1 MNEPMTNRFE
11 LLTRQSRNV
20 LVTVAAVFFFT
31 SLVLMIAGAPPL
43 AAYYHI
49 FKGSLGSWI
58 KFSHVI
64 KSWIPLT
71 LCACGLLFT
80 FRIGLWNIGIE
91 GQVMMGAVFTTAVL
105 RLGLESQMPSMI
117 ILGSIIAGL
126 IGGALWAL
134 IAGFLKT
141 KGGVNEIFAGLG
153 LNFVAQGV
161 ILWLIFGPWKRP
173 GVASMSGTEV
183 FPPALWLPQLA
194 SLRLSLPALG
204 IVCLALILTAL
215 ILRYTKIGLH
225 LKAIGSNSSAAY
237 LFGLKPARN
246 MVLAMIFAGGFA
258 GVAGSLQVSGVYHRL
273 LPAIS
278 SNYGYLAL
286 LVAMLSNYNIWLVPL
301 VALFFACLNVGSI
314 QLPMA
319 LQLDSSLSGVIQG
332 ALVLAALGIHG
343 WRRARNRGQKSEDR
357 KQKTRLRSSELRR
370 SKQRSEDKAE

>member
-1 MNEPMTNRFE
+1 MEEQIASRLE
-11 LLTRQSRNV
+11 DLTRQSRHV
-20 LVTVAAVFFFT
+20 LVTVIAVFFFT
-31 SLVLMIAGAPPL
+31 SLILIIAGAPPL

-49 FKGSLGSWI
+49 IKGSLGSWL
-58 KFSHVI
+58 KFAHVI
-64 KSWIPLT
+64 KAWIPLT
-71 LCACGLLFT
+71 LCACGLVFT

-91 GQVMMGAVFTTAVL
+91 GQVMMGAIFSTAAL
-105 RLGLESQMPSMI
+105 RFGLESQMPAMI
-117 ILGSIIAGL
+117 ISSSIVAGL

-134 IAGFLKT
+134 FAGFLKT

-153 LNFVAQGV
+153 LNFVAQGM

-183 FPPALWLPQLA
+183 FPPHLWLSQLA
-194 SLRLSLPALG
+194 SIRLSPPALA
-204 IVCLALILTAL
+204 IVCVSLILTAL

-225 LKAIGSNSSAAY
+225 LTAIGSNPSAAY

-258 GVAGSLQVSGVYHRL
+258 GIAGSLQVVGVYHRL

-286 LVAMLSNYNIWLVPL
+286 LVAMLANYNIWLVPP

-314 QLPMA
+314 QLPMV

-332 ALVLAALGIHG
+332 ALVLATLGIHG
-343 WRRARNRGQKSEDR
+343 WRR
-357 KQKTRLRSSELRR
+357 RR
-370 SKQRSEDKAE
+370 AKGREQ

>member
-1 MNEPMTNRFE
+1 MAIPLTNRFE
-11 LLTRQSRNV
+11 YLTKESRHV
-20 LVTVAAVFFFT
+20 VVTVFVVFAFT
-31 SLVLMIAGAPPL
+31 SLVLLLAGAPPL
-43 AAYYHI
+43 AAYYYI
-49 FKGSLGSWI
+49 FKGSLGSWL

-64 KSWIPLT
+64 KAWIPLT

-80 FRIGLWNIGIE
+80 FRIGLWNIGVE
-91 GQVMMGAVFTTAVL
+91 GQVMMGAVFTTAIL
-105 RLGLESQMPSMI
+105 RLGLESRMPSMI
-117 ILGSIIAGL
+117 ILLSIVAGL

-134 IAGFLKT
+134 IAGYLKT

-183 FPPALWLPQLA
+183 FPPQLWLSQLV
-194 SLRLSLPALG
+194 SIRLSLPALA
-204 IVCLALILTAL
+204 IVGMALILTAL
-215 ILRYTKIGLH
+215 ILRYTRIGLN
-225 LKAIGSNSSAAY
+225 LKAIGSNPFASY
-237 LFGLKPARN
+237 LFGLKPGRN

-258 GVAGSLQVSGVYHRL
+258 GIAGSLQVAGIYHRL

-286 LVAMLSNYNIWLVPL
+286 LVAMLSNYSIRLAPL
-301 VALFFACLNVGSI
+301 VAFFFACLNVGSI

-332 ALVLAALGIHG
+332 ALVLAALAVHAWRKRWAEGKAHRAKGIAHS
-343 WRRARNRGQKSEDR
+343 A
-357 KQKTRLRSSELRR
+357 
-370 SKQRSEDKAE
+370 

>member
-1 MNEPMTNRFE
+1 MATPLTNR
-11 LLTRQSRNV
+11 LVALTLQSRHV
-20 LVTVAAVFFFT
+20 LVTVVAVFAFT
-31 SLVLMIAGAPPL
+31 SLVLLIAGAPPL

-49 FKGSLGSWI
+49 LKGSLGSWL

-64 KSWIPLT
+64 KAWIPLT

-105 RLGLESQMPSMI
+105 RLGLESPMPAMMI
-117 ILGSIIAGL
+117 LLSIAAGL

-153 LNFVAQGV
+153 LNFVAQGI

-183 FPPALWLPQLA
+183 FPPQLWLSQLA
-194 SLRLSLPALG
+194 SIRLSLPALA
-204 IVCLALILTAL
+204 IVCIALILTAL
-215 ILRYTKIGLH
+215 ILRYTRIGLN
-225 LKAIGSNSSAAY
+225 LKAIGCNPFASY
-237 LFGLKPARN
+237 LFGIKPSRN

-258 GVAGSLQVSGVYHRL
+258 GIAGSLQVAGVYHRL

-286 LVAMLSNYNIWLVPL
+286 LVAMLSNYSIWLAPL
-301 VALFFACLNVGSI
+301 VAFFFACLNVGSI

-319 LQLDSSLSGVIQG
+319 LELDSSLSGVIQG
-332 ALVLAALGIHG
+332 ALVMAALGIHG
-343 WRRARNRGQKSEDR
+343 WRGRR
-357 KQKTRLRSSELRR
+357 KADSG
-370 SKQRSEDKAE
+370 